1 MEKRR
6 YTRVAFQAMASVQGG
21 QTSFSGMVDNLS
33 MKGMFVL
40 TNEIVK
46 CDIPL
51 EISIVLSGTS
61 SVLSIRAKGVALRQT
76 DTGVAIKF
84 LEMDVDSFVYLR
96 NVVAMNSDDAD
107 ACDEEYYKAIM
118 SE

>member
-6 YTRVAFQAMASVQGG
+6 FRRVAFQAMASVQCG
-21 QTSFSGMVDNLS
+21 QKSFSGMVDNLS

-40 TNEIVK
+40 TKEIVQ

-61 SVLSIRAKGVALRQT
+61 SVLSIKAKGVALRQE
-76 DTGVAIKF
+76 DSGIAIKF
-84 LEMDVDSFVYLR
+84 LELDVDSFVHLR

-107 ACDEEYYKAIM
+107 ACCEEFYKAITP
-118 SE
+118 E